1 MSSDV
6 QQDSV
11 KQGCIKQE
19 SAKQKQASTKPQPRT
34 LKVPITNVYAMGG
47 YCAQLRIGA
56 NKEPVNL
63 ILDTGSSTLVVSS
76 SDYVE
81 EDDSAL
87 VATSFAQE
95 VLYGAGG
102 WDGPVIH
109 TRVGIREDAIDFSL
123 DEGSLHAKGSLS
135 AESSLP
141 AEGSLSA
148 ESSLPAEG
156 YLSAKGSSL
165 DKELEKDSQRE
176 TLATSNQPIVLES
189 CPVAIVSSI
198 AQEGTFLDAD
208 GILGLAYHQ
217 LNKSYDLKGYFE
229 QYNITPALTYPW
241 PFDDEISICETSYH
255 PTIHEPALSG
265 ICEEPVLS
273 GSCKESALSGS
284 DESALSGTNKE
295 SLSGTCKEP
304 ALSGTCEESALS
316 GTNKESSDSCNDR
329 FTSHDLRK
337 FKKFLKQQ
345 PTQDIVPYFTDLT
358 QQGLTANKFA
368 FYSRRSSVH
377 VSSSAIET
385 PTSASI
391 DAQQLQLQE
400 KSERKNEFK
409 QLAQD
414 PLNQGWLIIGGGE
427 EHTELYQG
435 EFQTISVVEDKY
447 YNVNLIAIQV
457 GDQPEIDSQ
466 LTDQLEQELALN
478 QESKQEHSRSKEE
491 DLHDHALL
499 TAIGMNKEMRGRS
512 NAIVDT
518 GVSGIVLTKYLYN
531 AMIESFNAIN
541 PKFAELIAPF
551 KQIAQ
556 QYKGI
561 DQSQLD
567 LSEWPTLTFSFLGEA
582 HHIPDSNE
590 SASGVS
596 SNKPALSN
604 TNEAALSGSNKDRVY
619 DGSLQSACSGTL
631 QKVQITIKPEHYWQ
645 TNTPSEGK
653 ACFKIL
659 SQLPG
664 WPNQS
669 LLGLPLMNDYFVVF
683 DRSAHETGVIRFAKR
698 K

>member
-1 MSSDV
+1 MSASSSTETVDSTNPKADTSNSIANAEIE
-6 QQDSV
+6 QDA
-11 KQGCIKQE
+11 KIDQGTQTKQE
-19 SAKQKQASTKPQPRT
+19 PVQPRT

-87 VATSFAQE
+87 IATSFAQE

-109 TRVGIREDAIDFSL
+109 TLVGIREDAIDYDLSNGYQLESL
-123 DEGSLHAKGSLS
+123 TS
-135 AESSLP
+135 
-141 AEGSLSA
+141 
-148 ESSLPAEG
+148 
-156 YLSAKGSSL
+156 
-165 DKELEKDSQRE
+165 
-176 TLATSNQPIVLES
+176 SNQPIVLDK
-189 CPVAIVSSI
+189 CPIAIVSSI

-241 PFDDEISICETSYH
+241 PFDDEISICETDYQ
-255 PTIHEPALSG
+255 PNVQTALSG
-265 ICEEPVLS
+265 SDETALSGTCKESALSTSNNETLS
-273 GSCKESALSGS
+273 GSCKEH
-284 DESALSGTNKE
+284 
-295 SLSGTCKEP
+295 
-304 ALSGTCEESALS
+304 
-316 GTNKESSDSCNDR
+316 
-329 FTSHDLRK
+329 FTSQDLRK

-345 PTQDIVPYFTDLT
+345 PTQDVVPYFTNLT
-358 QQGLTANKFA
+358 QHGLTANKFA
-368 FYSRRSSVH
+368 FYSRRSSIH
-377 VSSSAIET
+377 VASSAFEDK
-385 PTSASI
+385 TSANS
-391 DAQQLQLQE
+391 DNQ
-400 KSERKNEFK
+400 KDKTGHKNKFK

-414 PLNQGWLIIGGGE
+414 PLNQGWLILGGGE
-427 EHTELYQG
+427 EHTELYEG

-447 YNVNLIAIQV
+447 YNVNLISIQV

-466 LTDQLEQELALN
+466 LTDQLEQEQENSLERSLNEDSPELAEGADSGNNEHSPGRNKELALLAAIGL
-478 QESKQEHSRSKEE
+478 SKE
-491 DLHDHALL
+491 
-499 TAIGMNKEMRGRS
+499 TRGRS

-518 GVSGIVLTKYLYN
+518 GVSGIVFTKYLYK
-531 AMIESFNAIN
+531 AMIESFTAIN

-551 KQIAQ
+551 KEIAH
-556 QYKGI
+556 QYQGI
-561 DQSQLD
+561 DQSQIT
-567 LSEWPTLTFSFLGEA
+567 LSEWPTLTLSFLGEA
-582 HHIPDSNE
+582 HHTDVTASSKESALSGTSKE
-590 SASGVS
+590 SASGGS
-596 SNKPALSN
+596 DE
-604 TNEAALSGSNKDRVY
+604 TALSGSSLEKSACG
-619 DGSLQSACSGTL
+619 GSLL
-631 QKVQITIKPEHYWQ
+631 KVHITIKPEHYWQ
-645 TNTPSEGK
+645 INTPSEGK

-669 LLGLPLMNDYFVVF
+669 LLGLPLMNDYYLIF

>member
-1 MSSDV
+1 MISDV
-6 QQDSV
+6 QQDSTMQDP
-11 KQGCIKQE
+11 KSSQQ
-19 SAKQKQASTKPQPRT
+19 QDLTKPLPRT

-109 TRVGIREDAIDFSL
+109 TRVGIRE
-123 DEGSLHAKGSLS
+123 
-135 AESSLP
+135 
-141 AEGSLSA
+141 
-148 ESSLPAEG
+148 
-156 YLSAKGSSL
+156 
-165 DKELEKDSQRE
+165 ELEKDSQLE

-229 QYNITPALTYPW
+229 QYDITPALTYPW
-241 PFDDEISICETSYH
+241 PFDDEISICETSYQ
-255 PTIHEPALSG
+255 PTIHEP
-265 ICEEPVLS
+265 
-273 GSCKESALSGS
+273 ALSGS
-284 DESALSGTNKE
+284 DESALSDSSET
-295 SLSGTCKEP
+295 
-304 ALSGTCEESALS
+304 ALS
-316 GTNKESSDSCNDR
+316 GTNKESSNSCNDR
-329 FTSHDLRK
+329 FTSHDLSK

-385 PTSASI
+385 PTSASG
-391 DAQQLQLQE
+391 DAQQQE
-400 KSERKNEFK
+400 SSERKNTFEQSEPIK
-409 QLAQD
+409 QSEPLKQFEKLAQD
-414 PLNQGWLIIGGGE
+414 PLNQGWLILGGGE

-457 GDQPEIDSQ
+457 GDQPEVDSQ

-478 QESKQEHSRSKEE
+478 QESKQEHNRSKEE

-531 AMIESFNAIN
+531 AMLESFNAIN

-567 LSEWPTLTFSFLGEA
+567 LSEWPTLTFSFLGET
-582 HHIPDSNE
+582 HRNPDSNE
-590 SASGVS
+590 SACGGLY
-596 SNKPALSN
+596 K
-604 TNEAALSGSNKDRVY
+604 
-619 DGSLQSACSGTL
+619 
-631 QKVQITIKPEHYWQ
+631 KVNITIKPEHYWQ